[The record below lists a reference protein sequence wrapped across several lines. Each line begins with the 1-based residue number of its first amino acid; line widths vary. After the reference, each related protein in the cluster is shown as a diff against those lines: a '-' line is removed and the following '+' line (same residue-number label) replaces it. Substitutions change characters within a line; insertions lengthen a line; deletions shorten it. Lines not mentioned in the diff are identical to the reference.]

1 MLLSQNLHIA
11 MGILVI
17 GSQRVNNSL
26 KISDVTKEH
35 ILQLNLS
42 QIYGKKESNG
52 AVLISAVFG
61 TR

>member
-1 MLLSQNLHIA
+1 M

-26 KISDVTKEH
+26 KIWDVTKEH
-35 ILQLNLS
+35 ILQLDLS
-42 QIYGKKESNG
+42 QIHGKKESNG